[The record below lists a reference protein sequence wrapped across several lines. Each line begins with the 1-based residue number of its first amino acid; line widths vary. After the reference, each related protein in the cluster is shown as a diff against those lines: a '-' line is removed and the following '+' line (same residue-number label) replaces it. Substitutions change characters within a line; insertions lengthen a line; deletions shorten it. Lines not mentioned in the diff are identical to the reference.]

1 MVVLFTLL
9 SQPLIFGGEARTA
22 SPVILFLNYV
32 LVKFAFDCIKK
43 INTKKNILVKDNAS
57 LIRFYNSN
65 FYFLLTFL
73 PFIILFFFFIS
84 RILNDYRYLKKNNVI
99 NIICPEGYQS
109 KKIVF
114 NSDSGFFINSANEKK
129 LPEQKDFSLYLNY
142 MADIAVIH
150 NKFGME
156 MSLLGLS
163 EDETLERDKFK
174 FLSSI
179 FNLIDT
185 RLLVFTERQDR
196 LLGVLGNQYL
206 NEGGFFINPIDLT
219 SGKKEGIIILK
230 KNMVNR
236 GFNKL
241 DTCL

>member
-1 MVVLFTLL
+1 
-9 SQPLIFGGEARTA
+9 
-22 SPVILFLNYV
+22 
-32 LVKFAFDCIKK
+32 
-43 INTKKNILVKDNAS
+43 
-57 LIRFYNSN
+57 
-65 FYFLLTFL
+65 
-73 PFIILFFFFIS
+73 
-84 RILNDYRYLKKNNVI
+84 
-99 NIICPEGYQS
+99 
-109 KKIVF
+109 
-114 NSDSGFFINSANEKK
+114 
-129 LPEQKDFSLYLNY
+129 